1 MKSFRQYIKEE
12 GPTNGT
18 GLFVYGLGFQA
29 DIVPTDFDVE
39 NYSDDGM
46 KRTKL
51 PWELENA
58 INAERRQELLAKWSK
73 AAGANSKQSVGKK
86 SIPQVPDWQTT
97 KR

>member
-1 MKSFRQYIKEE
+1 MKSFRQHIKEE

-18 GLFVYGLGFQA
+18 GLFGYSLGFQV
-29 DIVPTDFDVE
+29 DVVPTNFDVE
-39 NYSDDGM
+39 KNDGFE
-46 KRTKL
+46 RTKL

-58 INAERRQELLAKWSK
+58 INAERRQELLAKWFK

-86 SIPQVPDWQTT
+86 SIPQVPHWQTA